1 MPFGAAPDFLF
12 ACAGGSVPMMWLESD
27 VDAIFKIMEW
37 NYKTALCTIH
47 EGVKRMKDE
56 GKEGKVVL
64 TASVMALMGFA
75 GYASYS
81 PSKFAIRGKR
91 CHRVLLAAR

>member
-1 MPFGAAPDFLF
+1 ML
-12 ACAGGSVPMMWLESD
+12 WLETD
-27 VDAIFKIMEW
+27 VDSIFRIMEW

-47 EGVKRMKDE
+47 EGVRRMKEE

-64 TASVMALMGFA
+64 TASVMAMMGFA

-81 PSKFAIRGKR
+81 PSKFAIRGQYRHPGQGKT
-91 CHRVLLAAR
+91 C